1 MAVNLNP
8 GADAT
13 LVTAAT
19 RAAMANVPKD
29 LSQMF
34 AAQTENYRKT
44 MESVGKSYGEIIKN
58 VASVAK
64 PFVQEQIHNQK
75 MKNLGRDL
83 HSRGL
88 GVKFE
93 DRLNKLRD
101 DKKAIFGLKGSERRN
116 ARRNIKIEQEKLF
129 ADIQITEDGIH
140 SLSEQVASG
149 NYSEKGTSLFNQV
162 QAQGI
167 ANGNNPIKE
176 GPYKGFVSVPTTNA
190 DGDRGWQLQNA
201 EGKVVSNIA
210 QDGTVTLASKGTSA
224 VIGVDAVESG
234 AVYDENDTPR
244 YVEAVEGV
252 TAVDAVNAVEGSFVS
267 NSKIG
272 SLLQGKVALE
282 TETGLNALTNDALN
296 GKKSLSGTKPSIERQ
311 IDGMVT
317 EGNIAALQN
326 KTLGNNPRTF
336 MDDLHSES
344 KLSVEMFNALKGV
357 EGLQDSNDSGKIDK
371 GDFASPENMKI
382 LNEAMRPGSSS
393 YDYDTAK
400 NAFKS
405 WYADSVINSSNL
417 SENLKKK
424 EEGLFS
430 TIKQGGTLE
439 LGGLE
444 IPKESLGSYYGDIEA
459 GNEFKIGDYTYTPK
473 FGGWEKSDIPNG
485 VIGKYEDTADMLKN
499 GLGPGGRHEGF
510 NDIKQFEENTE
521 GVFINKELDDKI
533 NKLFGTG
540 RTEESAVENLN
551 ILFKDEP
558 LLKGMFTDPMGMGQ
572 IIKFNGVKYDVEKGA
587 DAGAL
592 KKDINEYLKENK
604 KEGTEEVVQKTT
616 TPNTAVVANPPA
628 AVVDS
633 TTTPNA
639 VVVDSTTSD
648 QNVVTPEVITQ
659 QAAITPTATNAQN
672 EYTKQEVSS
681 ANPFNESVSVSTG
694 LPNKGSVASTY
705 SEYKGRNVPRGQKT
719 TFEFSKTFVKAVGND
734 EYAIQRYIKRNPNV
748 YPGVEIITDG
758 VKGND
763 AFIIK
768 VNGKEK
774 KFQADP
780 KLKVKY
786 GTVGSNDQRRAL
798 EIHDWI
804 KENSKGSGEPT
815 FPGLLPEVAV
825 DGNANLIKEGPN
837 KGKPSTWSVIKPGAF
852 ELNQGLMDSIVT
864 NEGFVEGGLPYKD
877 VGGLPTIGFGYT
889 KYSLD
894 GKDGRPLMSEYWKD
908 GKATGKVMTKED
920 AIMLQPLVASIYKD
934 QVDNSVTNKSIN
946 TEQYNVL
953 VDLAYRNGNANVK
966 SSGIYKAINKGD
978 IKGAIEILKTSKAL
992 YKVGGKVEYAE
1003 NGTDFKENGIYKRN
1017 MDLVAKLEKSLKPNL
1032 G

>member
-1 MAVNLNP
+1 MAINLNP

-34 AAQTENYRKT
+34 QAQTENYRKT
-44 MESVGKSYGEIIKN
+44 MESVGKSYSEMIGT
-58 VASVAK
+58 VAAVAA
-64 PFVQEQIHNQK
+64 PFAKEAIQRQK
-75 MKNLGRDL
+75 MTNFGHSDIAASLDADMSDAFTSIRD
-83 HSRGL
+83 R
-88 GVKFE
+88 
-93 DRLNKLRD
+93 
-101 DKKAIFGLKGSERRN
+101 KKAVYLLPKGERAIERK
-116 ARRNIKIEQEKLF
+116 KIQRDQEKLF
-129 ADIQITEDGIH
+129 AEVQDMQGFILNTGDRIAAGDFDQK
-140 SLSEQVASG
+140 S
-149 NYSEKGTSLFNQV
+149 TSLQSQIF
-162 QAQGI
+162 AQGI
-167 ANGNNPIKE
+167 ANAGKPLSTE
-176 GPYKGFVSVPTTNA
+176 SDFKGFKSVSIEQ
-190 DGDRGWQLQNA
+190 DGARGWQHQDA
-201 EGKVVSNIA
+201 EGNLISSIDQYGSVI
-210 QDGTVTLASKGTSA
+210 LADKDNKA
-224 VIGVDAVESG
+224 MF
-234 AVYDENDTPR
+234 TP
-244 YVEAVEGV
+244 
-252 TAVDAVNAVEGSFVS
+252 NADVGGLLKNKLDDKTKSFFQS
-267 NSKIG
+267 ID
-272 SLLQGKVALE
+272 
-282 TETGLNALTNDALN
+282 LNALN
-296 GKKSLSGTKPSIERQ
+296 GKVSLTGREVSIANQAGEA
-311 IDGMVT
+311 VT
-317 EGNIAALQN
+317 EKNIGALLNEQWGNQPN
-326 KTLGNNPRTF
+326 SF

-344 KLSVEMFNALKGV
+344 KLSVGMFNALKGV
-357 EGLQDSNDSGKIDK
+357 KGLQDSNDSGEIDK
-371 GDFASPENMKI
+371 GDFASPENMAI
-382 LNEAMRPGSSS
+382 LNGAMTPGSPN
-393 YDYDTAK
+393 YNFKEAK
-400 NAFKS
+400 KAYTEWFAS
-405 WYADSVINSSNL
+405 GVVNSSNL
-417 SENLKKK
+417 AENLKNK
-424 EEGLFS
+424 EAGLFP
-430 TIKQGGTLE
+430 TIEKGKTLDL
-439 LGGLE
+439 LGIK
-444 IPKESLGSYYGDIEA
+444 IPKESLASYYNDIEA
-459 GNEFKIGDYTYTPK
+459 GNEFKIGDFTFTPK
-473 FGGWEKSDIPNG
+473 FGGWEKDDGVNG
-485 VIGKYEDTADMLKN
+485 VVGTYDNTADMLKN
-499 GLGPGGRHEGF
+499 GLGSGGRHEGF
-510 NDIKQFEENTE
+510 KGIKQFEENTE
-521 GVFINKELDDKI
+521 GVFINKELDGKI

-558 LLKGMFTDPMGMGQ
+558 LLEGMFTDPMGMGQ

-734 EYAIQRYIKRNPNV
+734 EYAIQRYIKQNPNV

-804 KENSKGSGEPT
+804 KENSKVSGEPT